1 MVTERYLA
9 TFGYL
14 ASLSAKR
21 SNRFSLYELNQRE
34 LEMILCSG
42 ALMTIT
48 RTLIRETMQKL
59 KKLVSMED
67 AWYESQGEVKK
78 ERVKLVAQRQHKSNT
93 FTNSLL
99 GKCKLH
105 GGPVSTEQEV
115 QQISKEKSFLRCEL
129 QYHRLTNSKDALL
142 RPQLYKVNGLS
153 P

>member
-1 MVTERYLA
+1 
-9 TFGYL
+9 
-14 ASLSAKR
+14 
-21 SNRFSLYELNQRE
+21 
-34 LEMILCSG
+34 
-42 ALMTIT
+42 MTIP

-59 KKLVSMED
+59 KKLDSMED